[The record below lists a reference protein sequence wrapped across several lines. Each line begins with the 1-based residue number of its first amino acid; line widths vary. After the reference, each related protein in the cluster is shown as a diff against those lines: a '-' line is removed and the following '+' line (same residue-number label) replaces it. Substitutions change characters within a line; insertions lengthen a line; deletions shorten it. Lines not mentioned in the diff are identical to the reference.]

1 MIIIGG
7 FRGAWGACARPHMGK
22 FFHFHAIFKQKS
34 VNTVK
39 HAPLLGSR
47 PLIWKILGSATD
59 YASVCELLFRCNK
72 VTSDAPDVK
81 DVRLV

>member
-47 PLIWKILGSATD
+47 PLIWKILDPPLIMPPCVNYCSD
-59 YASVCELLFRCNK
+59 VIKLRRMLLM
-72 VTSDAPDVK
+72 
-81 DVRLV
+81 